1 MVRSNLS
8 RFAFAGVILL
18 CSYAFQTL
26 GAALSASTSS
36 VTQPG
41 STPLTN
47 STVDPPSTSTVTAL
61 TGFPSGTPPP
71 EIPMSRVFIAEDTLI
86 KPNGTDKALENVK
99 PVLPDKNVTIIL
111 PPPVNA
117 NNPGKFEDLHKQS
130 LEEALP
136 FLLDQY
142 AIPHDKV
149 KALIDSGVPVLN
161 DALLALLSG
170 GSNSTDLDARLQAR
184 IFGLEKVVHWVEKAV
199 DEVGDALGD
208 AAKAVK
214 NAVVNAAQDVGCGI
228 FASSTLPGY
237 LLYADLF
244 RVQNAF
250 STSYPTSQDQD
261 FYIYPLHGP
270 ISHNDNIRVYY
281 RANFPP
287 GFGNAAAV
295 TMGRVIYTRES
306 VSSRTYGDAR
316 FNAATKLLLHEFT
329 HSKQYQALGYNLS
342 LFGLKYLFEYCKVRF
357 PTSSFHFAFTSL
369 GRRKLNEKKN

>member
-1 MVRSNLS
+1 MVQSNLS
-8 RFAFAGVILL
+8 RFAFVGVIFS
-18 CSYAFQTL
+18 CSYVSQTS
-26 GAALSASTSS
+26 GAALLSTTSS
-36 VTQPG
+36 ITLPTG
-41 STPLTN
+41 TPLTN
-47 STVDPPSTSTVTAL
+47 TTVDPPSTSTVTAL

-71 EIPMSRVFIAEDTLI
+71 EIPKSRVFIAEDTLI
-86 KPNGTDKALENVK
+86 KPNGTDKALENLK

-111 PPPVNA
+111 PPPVDA
-117 NNPGKFEDLHKQS
+117 NRPGKFEDLHKQS

-149 KALIDSGVPVLN
+149 RALTDNGVSVLN

-170 GSNSTDLDARLQAR
+170 DSNITDPEARLQAR

-214 NAVVNAAQDVGCGI
+214 NVVVEAAQDVGCGI

-244 RVQNAF
+244 HVQNAF

-295 TMGRVIYTRES
+295 TMGRLIYTRES
-306 VSSRTYGDAR
+306 VSSRTHGDAR
-316 FNAATKLLLHEFT
+316 FNVATKLLLHEFT
-329 HSKQYQALGYNLS
+329 HSEQYRGLGYNLH
-342 LFGLKYLFEYCKVRF
+342 LFGFKYLFEYCKVRAPF
-357 PTSSFHFAFTSL
+357 LFTFGLS
-369 GRRKLNEKKN
+369 R

>member
-1 MVRSNLS
+1 M
-8 RFAFAGVILL
+8 
-18 CSYAFQTL
+18 
-26 GAALSASTSS
+26 
-36 VTQPG
+36 
-41 STPLTN
+41 
-47 STVDPPSTSTVTAL
+47 
-61 TGFPSGTPPP
+61 
-71 EIPMSRVFIAEDTLI
+71 I
-86 KPNGTDKALENVK
+86 KSNGTDKALDNVK

-111 PPPVNA
+111 PPPVDA

-136 FLLDQY
+136 FLLGQY

-149 KALIDSGVPVLN
+149 KALTDNGVPVLN

-170 GSNSTDLDARLQAR
+170 DSNSTDPEARLQAR

-214 NAVVNAAQDVGCGI
+214 NAVVEAAQDVGCGI

-244 RVQNAF
+244 SVQNAF
-250 STSYPTSQDQD
+250 SASYPTSQDQD

-295 TMGRVIYTRES
+295 TIGRVIYTRES

-329 HSKQYQALGYNLS
+329 HSKQYQALGYNLQ
-342 LFGLKYLFEYCKVRF
+342 LFGLKYLFEYCKVRVLPP
-357 PTSSFHFAFTSL
+357 PTSLLFDFTSF
-369 GRRKLNEKKN
+369 GQSEV

>member
-1 MVRSNLS
+1 MVRSNLPRS
-8 RFAFAGVILL
+8 AFAGVVLS
-18 CSYAFQTL
+18 CSFVLQTS
-26 GAALSASTSS
+26 GAALPASTSS
-36 VTQPG
+36 VTLPK

-47 STVDPPSTSTVTAL
+47 STVDPSSTSTVTAL

-71 EIPMSRVFIAEDTLI
+71 EIPKSRVFIAEDTLI
-86 KPNGTDKALENVK
+86 KPNGTNKALENVK
-99 PVLPDKNVTIIL
+99 PVLPDQNVTIIL
-111 PPPVNA
+111 PPPVDA

-136 FLLDQY
+136 FLLNQY

-149 KALIDSGVPVLN
+149 KALTDDGVAVLS

-170 GSNSTDLDARLQAR
+170 NSNSSDPDAQLQAR
-184 IFGLEKVVHWVEKAV
+184 FLGLEKVFHWVEKTV
-199 DEVGDALGD
+199 DKVGDALGD
-208 AAKAVK
+208 AASAVK
-214 NAVVNAAQDVGCGI
+214 NAVVEAAEDVGCGI

-244 RVQNAF
+244 HVQNAL

-295 TMGRVIYTRES
+295 TMGKVIYTRES
-306 VSSRTYGDAR
+306 VSARTYGDAR

-329 HSKQYQALGYNLS
+329 HSKQYQALGYNLR
-342 LFGLKYLFEYCKVRF
+342 LFGLKYLFEYCKVRVPYSLPF
-357 PTSSFHFAFTSL
+357 SSHFL
-369 GRRKLNEKKN
+369 V

>member
-1 MVRSNLS
+1 MVRLNLP
-8 RFAFAGVILL
+8 RFAFAGAVLS
-18 CSYAFQTL
+18 CSYVFQTS

-36 VTQPG
+36 IELPK
-41 STPLTN
+41 STPPTN
-47 STVDPPSTSTVTAL
+47 STVDLPSTSTVTAL

-71 EIPMSRVFIAEDTLI
+71 EIPKSRVFIAEDTLI
-86 KPNGTDKALENVK
+86 KPNGTDKALENSK
-99 PVLPDKNVTIIL
+99 PVLPDQNVTIIL
-111 PPPVNA
+111 PPPVDVNS
-117 NNPGKFEDLHKQS
+117 PGKFEDLHKQS

-149 KALIDSGVPVLN
+149 KALADDGVPVLN

-170 GSNSTDLDARLQAR
+170 NSNGSDPDARLQAR

-214 NAVVNAAQDVGCGI
+214 NAVVDAAQDVGCGI

-244 RVQNAF
+244 TVQNARL
-250 STSYPTSQDQD
+250 TSYPTSQDQD
-261 FYIYPLHGP
+261 FYIFPLHGP

-281 RANFPP
+281 KANFPP

-306 VSSRTYGDAR
+306 VSSRTSGDAR

-329 HSKQYQALGYNLS
+329 HSKQYQALGYNLR
-342 LFGLKYLFEYCKVRF
+342 LFGLKYLFEFCKVRV
-357 PTSSFHFAFTSL
+357 PYSL
-369 GRRKLNEKKN
+369 PCLRIY